1 MKRNRIAWRWAI
13 TACLIGCGSLVAAP
27 STTAKTPTTGARAAI
42 VTIEDE
48 INDITFASLK
58 RRVDDVR
65 AAGAKVLILEMD
77 TPGGLVSSALDIC
90 NYLKNI
96 TDLKTI
102 AWVRPSAYSAGAM
115 ISLACNEVVMTS
127 ASRIGDCAPIILSP
141 TDGIVE
147 LGKTERAKAES
158 PILKEFRDSAHRN
171 HYDPLLCEAMVR
183 QGSEIWWIERV
194 SDKSR
199 KFALKAEKEAHL
211 ADKKEPWRLVE
222 KMWDPALKEDV
233 AVRQPI
239 VEDRDLLT
247 LTQSEALAYGF
258 SKAIVSNEEELAKFY
273 GFATDILRLTPNW
286 AEIASDF
293 LSSPLIRG
301 ILMMLIALGVY
312 AEFNAPGHFVG
323 AGVALVALVIFLGA
337 PYLTGLADIWE
348 ILLVFVGVI
357 LLGVEIF
364 VIPGFGVAGIAG
376 ILFIMVGFIA
386 TFVPSEPG
394 PLVIPRLPGTWLGL
408 QTGIQVVFGGLG
420 MAIMAMWLLN
430 KYLPHMP
437 GARNLFLMPTS
448 ATSAGRSAAQFFPT
462 NSNETLALGDVG
474 DTITRLRPAGKAL
487 FGGRRV
493 DVITQGQMVDE
504 GRAVE
509 VIDLSGN
516 RIVVRERRGA

>member
-1 MKRNRIAWRWAI
+1 MAAFLIA
-13 TACLIGCGSLVAAP
+13 CGSLAAAP
-27 STTAKTPTTGARAAI
+27 TTSSTAPSVGAVAAI

-48 INDITFASLK
+48 INDVTFASLK

-77 TPGGLVSSALDIC
+77 TPGGLVSSAMDIC

-102 AWVRPSAYSAGAM
+102 AWVKPSAYSAGAM
-115 ISLACNEVVMTS
+115 ISLSCNEVVMTS
-127 ASRIGDCAPIILSP
+127 ASRIGDCAPIVFSP
-141 TDGIVE
+141 TDGLVE

-194 SDKSR
+194 SDKTR
-199 KFALKAEKEAHL
+199 KFVLKADKETHL
-211 ADKKEPWRLVE
+211 TDKKDPWRVIE
-222 KMWDPALKEDV
+222 KMWDPVLKEDV
-233 AVRQPI
+233 QVRQPI

-258 SKAIVSNEEELAKFY
+258 AKAIISNEEELTKHY
-273 GFATDILRLTPNW
+273 GFSSSILRLTPNW
-286 AEIASDF
+286 AEITSDF

-323 AGVALVALVIFLGA
+323 AGVALVALIFFLGA
-337 PYLTGLADIWE
+337 PYLTGLADVWE
-348 ILLVFVGVI
+348 ILLVFIGVI

-376 ILFIMVGFIA
+376 ILFILVGFIA

-408 QTGIQVVFGGLG
+408 QTGLQVVFGGLG
-420 MAIMAMWLLN
+420 AAIFGMWILN
-430 KYLPHMP
+430 KYLPSMP
-437 GARNLFLMPTS
+437 GARHLFLTPLPSPSTGGAVTTTS
-448 ATSAGRSAAQFFPT
+448 AATPNAGA
-462 NSNETLALGDVG
+462 LARGDIG
-474 DTITRLRPAGKAL
+474 ETITRLRPAGKAL

-493 DVITQGQMVDE
+493 DVITQGQMVDD

-509 VIDLSGN
+509 VIEVAGN
-516 RIVVRERRGA
+516 RVVVRERHEA